1 MLTRV
6 LIALQARAMVSISS
20 RRSALI
26 RFLSRWRATRNW
38 ESVTRLMAAD
48 FTCCLRANHA
58 PPSRQAAST
67 QNTGAMPTAVDAAP
81 EASGIIVW
89 LPLSSEVRRPT
100 ASPWRPGG
108 DAA

>member
-1 MLTRV
+1 MGADST
-6 LIALQARAMVSISS
+6 SIC
-20 RRSALI
+20 
-26 RFLSRWRATRNW
+26 F
-38 ESVTRLMAAD
+38 
-48 FTCCLRANHA
+48 RANQA

-67 QNTGAMPTAVDAAP
+67 QNTGAIPTAVDAAP

-108 DAA
+108 DAAYSSDMMTGWALPRPRPSTNDSTRSGGTLCAQGNSR